1 MKHTVAYFLMLS
13 SFFTLLSCTKS
24 GGEEKKEASKATLIT
39 ASTWKYRDAGIDANG
54 DGAKDQN
61 LPPGTLSSCETDN
74 TITFKSDKT
83 GIIDEGATKCE
94 TTNPQQ
100 VPFTWSMNAAET
112 QLTLSAPLF
121 TGVNGEIKIVE
132 VSATKLTLSKV
143 VTTTY
148 MGLPISANV
157 IIFLTH

>member
-1 MKHTVAYFLMLS
+1 MKHTVVYFLTLCT
-13 SFFTLLSCTKS
+13 FFTVISCKKT
-24 GGEEKKEASKATLIT
+24 GETEKKDASKATLIT
-39 ASTWKYRDAGIDANG
+39 ASTWKYSDAGIDAND

-121 TGVNGEIKIVE
+121 TGVNGEIRIVE
-132 VSATKLTLSKV
+132 VTSTKLTLSKV

-148 MGLPISANV
+148 MGLPISARV